1 MNYKKNWEAAQQKFI
16 NWWAHKNTGR
26 PLMIVMGQKGQRAEL
41 DPAMEYNN
49 LEEKYTNAEKIVA
62 HYRNWAEDIEWM
74 GESFP
79 SLFADF
85 GPGSVAAYLG
95 CDITWQERTVWFNE
109 IMDEDDEWDDLPPL
123 KFDPENK
130 WFKKHIELI
139 KKCKELSNDDFLV
152 NIPDLMENVD
162 VLASMRGANALI
174 YDLVDDPDAIHERVA
189 QVQNSYFEFYDRF
202 YDIIKTPDGGSS
214 YTMFSIWGPGKTAK
228 VQCDF
233 SAMMGPDMFR
243 EFIQEPLR
251 EQCKKLDYVL
261 YHLDGPDAIKHV
273 DALMEIDE
281 IDALQWTSG
290 DHGPDGTQV
299 EWEEAIY
306 DKVIR
311 AGKSLWIKV
320 YTGTV
325 DDWIAGCDRLVKKYG
340 SDRLYF
346 YFNPMPIEDAKK
358 LMAYAEEHWC
368 DVKGTFQG

>member
-1 MNYKKNWEAAQQKFI
+1 MNYKKNWEAAQEKFV
-16 NWWAHKNTGR
+16 NWWNHKNTGR
-26 PLMIVMGQKGQRAEL
+26 PIMMVMAKKGPQPPL
-41 DPAMEYNN
+41 DEKYNYVD

-62 HYRNWAEDIEWM
+62 HYRNWAENIEWM

-85 GPGSVAAYLG
+85 GPGSIAAYLG
-95 CDITWQERTVWFNE
+95 CEITWQERTVWFNE
-109 IMDEDDEWDDLPPL
+109 FVEDWEEVPPL
-123 KFDPENK
+123 TFDPDNK
-130 WFKKHIELI
+130 WFKMHIDLI
-139 KKCKELSNDDFLV
+139 KKCQELSNGDFLV

-162 VLASMRGANALI
+162 VLASMRGAQDMI
-174 YDLVDDPDAIHERVA
+174 FDMMDEPEEIEERIK
-189 QVQNSYFEFYDRF
+189 QVQDSYFEYYNRF

-228 VQCDF
+228 LQCDF
-233 SAMMGPDMFR
+233 SAMMSPQMFR
-243 EFIQEPLR
+243 DFIQEPLR
-251 EQCKKLDYVL
+251 QQAKQLDYVL
-261 YHLDGPDAIKHV
+261 YHLDGPDAIRHV

-340 SDRLYF
+340 SDKLYF
-346 YFNPMPIEDAKK
+346 YFNPMSMEDAKK
-358 LMAYAEEHWC
+358 LMAYAEENWC
-368 DVKGTFQG
+368 DVKGTFQP